1 MSGGAEN
8 TFRLVEHV
16 EFSIVD
22 GEVTAVKRKLRG
34 CFTFRDPR
42 EGAKVGEGNL
52 NRPQLHLEKRLG
64 VEMRVLGRHGI
75 PGTIQHPHPIG
86 DESPSAVFG
95 LVELTGQ
102 SRGTTPA

>member
-42 EGAKVGEGNL
+42 KSAKVGKGHL
-52 NRPQLHLEKRLG
+52 NRPQFHLEKCLRI
-64 VEMRVLGRHGI
+64 EMRVLGSHGI
-75 PGTIQHPHPIG
+75 PGPIEHPYPIG
-86 DESPSAVFG
+86 DEPPGTVFG